1 MAQKENSKIITIEI
15 EGKKVKFESKIV
27 KCAEYDKITYEV
39 KKDGTKI
46 YKKVP
51 TSI

>member
-15 EGKKVKFESKIV
+15 ESKIV
-27 KCAEYDKITYEV
+27 KCAEYDKITYEE

>member
-1 MAQKENSKIITIEI
+1 MEQKNSKIITIEI
-15 EGKKVKFESKIV
+15 EGKKVKFESKKV
-27 KCAEYDKITYEV
+27 KCAEYDRITYEE

-46 YKKVP
+46 YKKIP